1 MSQFMGGVA
10 ESYFQIKG
18 KNPLSGRITPQ
29 GNKNEALPLLGAV
42 CMIEGEVVLDN
53 IPMIAD
59 VLNLI
64 EVLGHLGVEV
74 EKLSEGRFRFRPT
87 NLISSDLP
95 RELCSRLRGAVTL
108 AGPILA
114 RTGRVFLPRPGGDKI
129 GRRRIDTH
137 LLALEALGAHIEVF
151 PDGYEIRAD
160 KLVGKDILLDEASV
174 TATENAVMAACFA
187 EGKTALRN
195 AASEPHVQGLCRFLN
210 SCGAKITGIG
220 SNVLTIEN
228 VSRLVSPA
236 TNPVEHRLGSDY
248 LEVGSFISL
257 AALTRGELFIE
268 DVNLEDIRMIRMV
281 YSRLGIEVR
290 PQEGGI
296 LVPSGQKLEV
306 HPDYHGATPKI
317 DDAPWPGFPADM
329 TSVALV
335 TATQCKG
342 TVLIH
347 EKLFESRLF
356 FVDNIIAMGAQII
369 LCDPHR
375 AIVIGPSKLYGQRV
389 ASPDIRAGMAM
400 ILAALCAEG
409 TSEIHNIIQV
419 DRGFQRIDERLRS
432 IGADILRKT
441 N

>member
-1 MSQFMGGVA
+1 MGDVA
-10 ESYFQIKG
+10 ESFFRIKG
-18 KNPLSGRITPQ
+18 KNPVSGSITPQ

-42 CMIEGEVVLDN
+42 CMTQGEVILQNV
-53 IPMIAD
+53 PMIAD

-64 EVLGHLGVEV
+64 EVLGFLGMEV
-74 EKLSEGRFRFRPT
+74 KQLEPGVFSFRSTDKL
-87 NLISSDLP
+87 SSDLP
-95 RELCSRLRGAVTL
+95 IDLCSKLRGAVTL

-114 RTGRVFLPRPGGDKI
+114 KTGRVFLPRPGGDKI

-137 LLALEALGAHIEVF
+137 LLALEALGAHIEIF
-151 PDGYEIRAD
+151 PDGYELQAD
-160 KLVGKDILLDEASV
+160 RLVGKDILLDEASV

-187 EGKTALRN
+187 EGTTTIRN

-210 SCGAKITGIG
+210 SMGARIRGIG
-220 SNVLTIEN
+220 SNILEIEN
-228 VSRLVSPA
+228 VSELRTP
-236 TNPVEHRLGSDY
+236 TDEPVYHKIGSDY

-257 AALTRGELFIE
+257 AALTKGELFIH

-290 PQEGGI
+290 PQDGGI
-296 LVPSGQKLEV
+296 LVPSGQKMEI
-306 HPDYHGATPKI
+306 HPDYHGATPKV

-356 FVDNIIAMGAQII
+356 FVDHIIAMGAQII

-400 ILAALCAEG
+400 ILAALAAQGE
-409 TSEIHNIIQV
+409 SEIHNIIQV
-419 DRGFQRIDERLRS
+419 DRGFERIDERLRS
-432 IGADILRKT
+432 LGADIQRHT
-441 N
+441 E

>member
-1 MSQFMGGVA
+1 
-10 ESYFQIKG
+10 
-18 KNPLSGRITPQ
+18 
-29 GNKNEALPLLGAV
+29 
-42 CMIEGEVVLDN
+42 MIEGEVILENV
-53 IPMIAD
+53 PMISD

-64 EVLGHLGVEV
+64 EVLGQLGMEV
-74 EKLSEGRFRFRPT
+74 QKLAHGVFSFRRSSP
-87 NLISSDLP
+87 LLSDLP
-95 RELCSRLRGAVTL
+95 PELCSKLRGAVTL

-114 RTGRVFLPRPGGDKI
+114 TTGRVFLPRPGGDKI

-137 LLALEALGAHIEVF
+137 LLSLQALGAEIEVF
-151 PDGYEIRAD
+151 PDGYEMRVD
-160 KLVGKDILLDEASV
+160 RLVGKDILLDETSV

-187 EGKTALRN
+187 EGKTIIRN
-195 AASEPHVQGLCRFLN
+195 AASEPHVQGLCRFLLAH
-210 SCGAKITGIG
+210 GAKISGVG
-220 SNVLTIEN
+220 SNVLAIEG
-228 VSRLVSPA
+228 VTRLESTTGTPIR
-236 TNPVEHRLGSDY
+236 HRIGSDY

-257 AALTRGELFIE
+257 AALTRGELIIR
-268 DVNLEDIRMIRMV
+268 DVNLDDIRMIRMV

-290 PQEGGI
+290 PFEDGI
-296 LVPSGQKLEV
+296 IVPSDQKLEI

-317 DDAPWPGFPADM
+317 DDSPWPGFPADM

-356 FVDNIIAMGAQII
+356 FTDNIISMGAQII

-419 DRGFQRIDERLRS
+419 DRGFERIDERLRS
-432 IGADILRKT
+432 LGADIQRIQE
-441 N
+441 

>member
-1 MSQFMGGVA
+1 VA
-10 ESYFQIKG
+10 ETFFRIKG
-18 KNPLSGRITPQ
+18 RNPISGEIIPQ

-42 CMIEGEVVLDN
+42 CMIEGEVILENV
-53 IPMIAD
+53 PMISD

-64 EVLGHLGVEV
+64 EVLGQLGMEV
-74 EKLSEGRFRFRPT
+74 QKLAHGVFSFRRSSP
-87 NLISSDLP
+87 LLSDLP
-95 RELCSRLRGAVTL
+95 PELCSKLRGAVTL

-114 RTGRVFLPRPGGDKI
+114 TTGRVFLPRPGGDKI

-137 LLALEALGAHIEVF
+137 LLSLQALGAEIEVF
-151 PDGYEIRAD
+151 PDGYEMRVD
-160 KLVGKDILLDEASV
+160 RLVGKDILLDETSV

-187 EGKTALRN
+187 EGKTIIRN
-195 AASEPHVQGLCRFLN
+195 AASEPHVQGLCRFLLAH
-210 SCGAKITGIG
+210 GAKISGVG
-220 SNVLTIEN
+220 SNVLAIEG
-228 VSRLVSPA
+228 VTRLESTTGTPIR
-236 TNPVEHRLGSDY
+236 HRIGSDY

-257 AALTRGELFIE
+257 AALTRGELIIR
-268 DVNLEDIRMIRMV
+268 DVNLDDIRMIRMV

-290 PQEGGI
+290 PFEDGI
-296 LVPSGQKLEV
+296 IVPSDQKLEI

-317 DDAPWPGFPADM
+317 DDSPWPGFPADM

-356 FVDNIIAMGAQII
+356 FTDNIISMGAQII

-419 DRGFQRIDERLRS
+419 DRGFERIDERLRS
-432 IGADILRKT
+432 LGADIQRIQE
-441 N
+441 